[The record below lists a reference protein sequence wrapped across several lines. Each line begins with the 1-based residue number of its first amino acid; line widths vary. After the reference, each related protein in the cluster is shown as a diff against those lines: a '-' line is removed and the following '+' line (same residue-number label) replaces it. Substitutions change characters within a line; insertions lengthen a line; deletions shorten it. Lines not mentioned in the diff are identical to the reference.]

1 MNTTDI
7 APQIPVVENIIEIM
21 AHMMNYLDA
30 SYYES
35 QFTYVHEQARLNLN
49 TIYDSVSKTPSKSP
63 SVKDISDFYNCIKC
77 LKNVTDTDDIDYYKY
92 MSVMKNY
99 INL

>member
-1 MNTTDI
+1 MITTDI
-7 APQIPVVENIIEIM
+7 APQTPVVENIIEIM
-21 AHMMNYLDA
+21 AHMMNYLNA

-35 QFTYVHEQARLNLN
+35 QFTYKHEQARLNLN

-63 SVKDISDFYNCIKC
+63 SIKDISDFYNCIKC

-92 MSVMKNY
+92 MSVFKKY